1 MPEMMNTVAKR
12 GPVASRYLSRI
23 WLAVLLV
30 VAPVFAASA
39 VNTVGQ
45 EKDLRYFMFI
55 GEPNAAAWKYL
66 VENPE
71 DRQSEVDGAFK
82 ALGGEVLSYFF
93 GLGDGKNYITV
104 TIPNDNELIQA
115 IYLMRLPSGL
125 LKSYQVIE
133 LMPSEQMSKA
143 LKKSK
148 ELIESDTT
156 VKN

>member
-23 WLAVLLV
+23 WLAVLLAI
-30 VAPVFAASA
+30 APVFTAGAAD
-39 VNTVGQ
+39 TVVQ

-55 GEPNAAAWKYL
+55 GEPNAAAWKFL
-66 VENPE
+66 MKNPE
-71 DRQSEVDGAFK
+71 DRQSEVAGAFK

-115 IYLMRLPSGL
+115 IYLMRLPSGML
-125 LKSYQVIE
+125 TSYEVIE
-133 LMPSEQMSKA
+133 LMPSGQMSEA
-143 LKKSK
+143 LKRSK
-148 ELIESDTT
+148 QLIENDTT
-156 VKN
+156 LKN